1 MRTTLNSTPGGLT
14 HVAMAISVAVV
25 LALIAFIG
33 LALQSGLARAEE
45 VRGAAVTG

>member
-1 MRTTLNSTPGGLT
+1 MRTTLDSTPGGLT

-33 LALQSGLARAEE
+33 LAL
-45 VRGAAVTG
+45 